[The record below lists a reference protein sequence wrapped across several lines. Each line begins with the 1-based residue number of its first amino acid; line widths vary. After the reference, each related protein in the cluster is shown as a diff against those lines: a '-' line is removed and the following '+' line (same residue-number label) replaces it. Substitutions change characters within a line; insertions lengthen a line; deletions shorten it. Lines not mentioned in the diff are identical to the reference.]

1 MAKNIAEQLIGTL
14 EKAGV
19 KRVYA
24 GMGESLNHISN
35 AVSKNGKVQ
44 WVRMQHEETAAY
56 AAGAEAQLTGRLA
69 CCMGASG
76 AGHVHL
82 INGLYDAQRSG
93 APVLAIASMPSAD
106 MHGSRF
112 FQETSPIKL
121 FDDCSTFN
129 QVAATP
135 KQFPKMLQ
143 IALQTAVSS
152 HGVSVLG
159 VPRDLTMESSDE
171 YMSINQPQYTNPLVS
186 PSAVEIEEFA
196 ALLNSAKKITVFCG
210 VGAKDAHEEIVEL
223 SERLYAPVV
232 YTFKS
237 KMEFQ
242 YDNPYEVGMSGLLG
256 SPSGYD
262 SMHEAELLLLL
273 GTDFPLDSFMPQKSG
288 VIQIDADPTRLGR
301 RTKLQLGL
309 CGDIRATLQ
318 AVMPLVSQ
326 KEEFDFLEH
335 QLRKYRKVQKHLSA
349 SAKKKGK
356 SDAIAPEYAITMV
369 DKLAADDAIFTVDTG
384 MTCVWAARYLQATG
398 KRSMLGSFNYG
409 GTGNAIP
416 QAIGAA
422 LAFPDRQ
429 VIALCNDGGFS
440 TLMDGLATIAQY
452 HLPVKMIVF
461 NNRSQGRIRLGMD
474 AVDVSEFTTYNPNLV
489 QLANAM
495 GISAVNVTEPEEVL
509 SALTHA
515 LEAERPMLVNLM
527 IDPAALVMPSNV
539 KFTQM
544 LSLAQSMYKMM
555 LEGRTEEL
563 IDTVDSNIKHIREV
577 F

>member
-1 MAKNIAEQLIGTL
+1 MAKKVAEQLIDTL
-14 EKAGV
+14 EKTGV
-19 KRVYA
+19 KRIYA
-24 GMGESLNHISN
+24 GMGESLNSMHT
-35 AVSKNGKVQ
+35 AVSKNDKVR

-56 AAGAEAQLTGRLA
+56 AAGAEAQLTGRLT
-69 CCMGASG
+69 CCMGANG

-93 APVLAIASMPSAD
+93 APVLAVAAMPSAD
-106 MHGSRF
+106 MHGSHF
-112 FQETSPIKL
+112 FQETNTIKL

-129 QVAATP
+129 QVAAMP

-143 IALQTAVSS
+143 IAMQSAVSS

-159 VPRDLTMESSDE
+159 VPRDVMQEDAVE
-171 YMSINQPQYTNPLVS
+171 DAAIIQPHYTTPVVS
-186 PSAVEIEEFA
+186 PSAVEIEALA
-196 ALLNSAKKITVFCG
+196 AQLNKAKKITLFCG
-210 VGAKDAHEEIVEL
+210 IGAKDAHEEIVAL

-242 YDNPYEVGMSGLLG
+242 CNNPYEVGMSGLLG

-262 SMHEAELLLLL
+262 SMQEAELLLLL
-273 GTDFPLDSFMPQKSG
+273 GTDFPLDSFMPQKNTI
-288 VIQIDADPTRLGR
+288 IQIDTDPARLGR
-301 RTKLQLGL
+301 RAKLHLGL
-309 CGDIRATLQ
+309 CGDVKATLQ
-318 AVMPLVSQ
+318 AVMPLISQ
-326 KEEFDFLEH
+326 KENYDFLEQ
-335 QLRKYRKVQKHLSA
+335 QLRKYRKVQKHLSE
-349 SAKKKGK
+349 SARMKGK
-356 SDAIAPEYAITMV
+356 TDAIAPEYAITMV
-369 DKLAADDAIFTVDTG
+369 DKLSADDAIFTVDTG

-398 KRSMLGSFNYG
+398 KRQMVGSFNYG

-452 HLPVKMIVF
+452 HLPVKLIIF

-474 AVDVSEFTTYNPNLV
+474 AVEASEFTTYSPNLV

-495 GISAVNVTEPEEVL
+495 GISAVNVTEPDAVL
-509 SALTHA
+509 QALTGA
-515 LEAERPMLVNLM
+515 FETERPMLVNLM
-527 IDPAALVMPSNV
+527 IDPAALVMPANV
-539 KFTQM
+539 RFTQM
-544 LSLAQSMYKMM
+544 WGLAQSMYKMM